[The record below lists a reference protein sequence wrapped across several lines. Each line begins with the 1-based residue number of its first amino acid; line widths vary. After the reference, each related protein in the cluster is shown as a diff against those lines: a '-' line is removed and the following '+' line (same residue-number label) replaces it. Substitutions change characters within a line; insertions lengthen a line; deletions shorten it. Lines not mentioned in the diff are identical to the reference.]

1 MDYAI
6 SAVDKI
12 IDVFKFETETNSK
25 HLENEN
31 SQMLYRIYKKYSFTP
46 ADVLEKVETQNDV
59 VNGFVNHIF
68 SDLHLDVRNKEKA
81 LLDAKIFI

>member
-1 MDYAI
+1 M

-25 HLENEN
+25 HLKNEN

-59 VNGFVNHIF
+59 VNAIRKSYFF
-68 SDLHLDVRNKEKA
+68 
-81 LLDAKIFI
+81 